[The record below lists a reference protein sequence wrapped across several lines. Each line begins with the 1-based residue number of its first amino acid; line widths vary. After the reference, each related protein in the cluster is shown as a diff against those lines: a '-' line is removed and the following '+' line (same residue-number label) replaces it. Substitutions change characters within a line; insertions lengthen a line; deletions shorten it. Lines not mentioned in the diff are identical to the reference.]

1 MRLTVHLEN
10 APKVNV
16 EVNTKDGVK
25 TVKKTITNT
34 LSFNGVEP
42 DQVSGILSSIPKE
55 KGTPKK
61 HYLSREKIPGLARK

>member
-10 APKVNV
+10 APKINV

-25 TVKKTITNT
+25 TVKKTMNT
-34 LSFNGVEP
+34 LAFKGVSP
-42 DQVSGILSSIPKE
+42 DEVNSILKSIPKD
-55 KGTPKK
+55 KGIPKK